1 MKVEALKLGLDIGNS
16 RVKGAL
22 LNGDNRLKAII
33 NTPSAITHIQ
43 SEEYVT
49 FSHAGDQYIRVVE
62 SALEHYDDILAIG
75 DKAIDLPD
83 YREFDV
89 ESSSYK
95 TNHPMTTSLLFGTF
109 AAYIEDE
116 TEIDLKVAVSIPIVE
131 SKTIGLTKQYK
142 SLLEGTHV
150 IDIFREGETR
160 RVTINIVRAVVT
172 NEGQAGFFGLMDMV
186 DKSFRGD
193 ITSVYQSLGEDEDPL
208 PTLEHFL
215 VCDIG
220 EGTTDISVFRNKKFN
235 PDYSFSITQGIGNL
249 LEGAIADAQR
259 KRLTIESRKD
269 LQRVIESTNKR
280 GQKRRDQWMAFVEPK
295 EDAFIQTII
304 DTIVK
309 AYGNRDYFDA
319 IIFFGGGFSALTGYD
334 VDMGQI
340 TIRNPRLF
348 DELEK
353 ALGTLNKTADLMF
366 GVPIGQSNYSQ
377 TINQRGL
384 MQVLTGL

>member
-1 MKVEALKLGLDIGNS
+1 MKLGLDIGNS
-16 RVKGAL
+16 KVKGAYL
-22 LNGDNRLKAII
+22 TDNNKVQAMI
-33 NTPSAITHIQ
+33 NMPSAITHIQ

-49 FSHAGDQYIRVVE
+49 FSHAGDQYIQVLD
-62 SALEHYDDILAIG
+62 SALNHYDDILAFG
-75 DKAIDLPD
+75 HKAIDLPN
-83 YREFDV
+83 YQEFDV

-95 TNHPMTTSLLFGTF
+95 TNHPMTTSLLFG
-109 AAYIEDE
+109 ALVGQLDDE
-116 TEIDLKVAVSIPIVE
+116 TEVSVKLAVSIPIVE
-131 SKTIGLTKQYK
+131 SKTIGLRKTYGE
-142 SLLEGTHV
+142 LLEGKHV
-150 IDIFREGETR
+150 IRLFRDGETR
-160 RVTINIVRAVVT
+160 DVTVTVTRAVVT
-172 NEGQAGFFGLMDMV
+172 NEGQAGFFGLMDTV
-186 DKSFRGD
+186 DKAFSRD
-193 ITSVYQSLGEDEDPL
+193 IATVYNSLDEDEDPL

-280 GQKRRDQWMAFVEPK
+280 GQKRREQWMAFVEPK
-295 EDAFIQTII
+295 EEAFIQTVI

-334 VDMGQI
+334 VDMG
-340 TIRNPRLF
+340 TVTMRNTRLF
-348 DELEK
+348 DELDKQLSE
-353 ALGTLNKTADLMF
+353 LNKTSDLVF
-366 GVPIGQSNYSQ
+366 GVPQGSSNYSQ

>member
-1 MKVEALKLGLDIGNS
+1 MKLGLDIGNS
-16 RVKGAL
+16 KVKGAYL
-22 LNGDNRLKAII
+22 TDQNKLQAII
-33 NTPSAITHIQ
+33 NMPSAITHIQ

-49 FSHAGDQYIRVVE
+49 FSHVGDQYIQVLD
-62 SALEHYDDILAIG
+62 SALNYYEGDILAFG
-75 DKAIDLPD
+75 QKAIDLPN
-83 YREFDV
+83 YQEFDV

-95 TNHPMTTSLLFGTF
+95 TNHPMTTSLLFG
-109 AAYIEDE
+109 ALLSQLDDE
-116 TEIDLKVAVSIPIVE
+116 TEIEVKLAVSIPIIE
-131 SKTIGLTKQYK
+131 SKTIGLRKQYVD
-142 SLLEGTHV
+142 LLTGTHV
-150 IDIFREGETR
+150 VRLFREGETR
-160 RVTINIVRAVVT
+160 DVTVNITRAVVT
-172 NEGQAGFFGLMDMV
+172 NEGQAGFFGLMDTV
-186 DKSFRGD
+186 DKSFRSD
-193 ITSVYQSLGEDEDPL
+193 IAAVYHSLDEEEDPL
-208 PTLEHFL
+208 PSLDHFL

-249 LEGAIADAQR
+249 LEDAISDAQR

-295 EDAFIQTII
+295 EKAFIQIVI
-304 DTIVK
+304 DTIIK

-334 VDMGQI
+334 VDMGNV
-340 TIRNPRLF
+340 TIRNTRLF
-348 DELEK
+348 DELDRQLSEM
-353 ALGTLNKTADLMF
+353 NKTADLIF
-366 GVPIGQSNYSQ
+366 GVPQGHSNYSQ